1 MKDSKLSYRVKDI
14 NKLRAELHQLLE
26 AEILTSS
33 NVLQRSRELD
43 SLILLYYTNKD
54 HELSE
59 P

>member
-1 MKDSKLSYRVKDI
+1 MKDSKLSYHVKDI